1 MTKNNFKIE
10 QRGFLFIDLQASMEK
25 VDQLGLVSYSAFI
38 NLCFNTLE
46 TIRKAFPN
54 IEIHQYAGDGV
65 ILTWTQVET
74 TAQAV
79 DCFQQFLTAL
89 EEKQA
94 FFEEEYQTI
103 PSFSAAINWGEA
115 VESSLGGFRV
125 FYGNAINSTARLQ
138 GLCSHYQQKLILG
151 EAILKACPELDL
163 VYLNR
168 VYLKGMTTAIEI
180 YGLSDS

>member
-25 VDQLGLVSYSAFI
+25 VDQLGLLPYSAFI
-38 NLCFNTLE
+38 NFCFNSLE
-46 TIRKAFPN
+46 TIRKTFPN

-65 ILTWTQVET
+65 ILTWTAIET
-74 TAQAV
+74 TAEAIE
-79 DCFQQFLTAL
+79 CFQQFLNTL
-89 EEKQA
+89 EEKRS
-94 FFEEEYQTI
+94 FFEEEYQTM
-103 PSFSAAINWGEA
+103 PSFSAAINWGKT

-138 GLCSHYQQKLILG
+138 GLCSHYEQTLILG
-151 EAILKACPELDL
+151 EAVLEACPDLDL

-168 VYLKGMTTAIEI
+168 VYLKGMTTAMEI
-180 YGLSDS
+180 YGLA